1 MRVAFFGTP
10 AFAATT
16 LVALLDAGHEV
27 IAVVAQPDKPSGR
40 GQALVSPP
48 TVHLARSHG
57 IPVFQPTKLRS
68 GDFPSAF
75 AALNADV
82 AVVVAYGRI
91 LPLPVLNAPRLGCI
105 NVHASLLPR
114 WRGAAPIQWSVLV
127 GDESTGITT
136 MQMAQGLD
144 TGDILLQECTPI
156 GPEETSGELFERL
169 APLGAALLIRTLAQL
184 GEIAPVVQNEAE
196 VTYAPMLTREM
207 SPLDFSRPAAA
218 LHSQVRG
225 LSPWPGTTFVVAGQ
239 PVKAL
244 RVRAVP
250 ESGEPGTLLPGAR
263 VACGEGALELLDVQ
277 AAGKRAVS
285 GADYFNGARLGVG
298 ARLG

>member
-16 LVALLDAGHEV
+16 LVAIGEAGHEV
-27 IAVVAQPDKPSGR
+27 VAVVAQPDRPSGR

-48 TVHLARSHG
+48 TVLWARTQG

-75 AALNADV
+75 AELNADV

-91 LPLPVLNAPRLGCI
+91 LPVPILLAPRLGCI

-114 WRGAAPIQWSVLV
+114 WRGAAPIQWSILA

-136 MQMAQGLD
+136 MQMTEGLD
-144 TGDILLQECTPI
+144 TGDILLQERTPV
-156 GPEETSGELFERL
+156 GTEETSGELFERL
-169 APLGAALLIRTLAQL
+169 APLGAALLVRTLASLQD
-184 GEIAPVVQNEAE
+184 IVPAVQIEAE
-196 VTYAPMLTREM
+196 VTQAPMLTREM
-207 SPLDFSRPAAA
+207 SSLDFSRSAVV
-218 LHSQVRG
+218 LHRQVRG

-239 PVKAL
+239 PVKVL
-244 RVRAVP
+244 RSRVVP
-250 ESGEPGTLLPGAR
+250 GSGEPGMLLAGAR
-263 VACGEGALELLDVQ
+263 VACGEGALELVEVQ

-285 GADYFNGARLGVG
+285 GTDFFNGARLGVG